1 MQDVVTYIQVPTEG
15 TLLLVS
21 MWTHVSYNAKIIFFN
36 PNRRKKEQQNDFPTS
51 RATNVESSEA
61 NFICLSFRDW
71 VAVWLAS
78 SSSSY
83 LGKKV

>member
-36 PNRRKKEQQNDFPTS
+36 PNRRNK
-51 RATNVESSEA
+51 RSSE
-61 NFICLSFRDW
+61 
-71 VAVWLAS
+71 
-78 SSSSY
+78 
-83 LGKKV
+83 